1 MVESGEKN
9 RCERGSAMQELIS
22 ALTAHEEECS
32 REFEADLSAF
42 CTRHMD
48 AQLVQQLRQLVA
60 EGEEDLAYRAFYALT
75 IIYRNRKDYQQL
87 QALFEENPRFAGHP
101 SYHHLL
107 ILFQLEAETFFDALE
122 LLELAREDARQHR
135 DNAGYL
141 HLFAHLFV
149 YTCEKSRGE
158 MREQVRREYYDDV
171 EQAVED
177 AIRLD
182 PAYAKFYCTKARVVA
197 QRGRYAEAY
206 SLINKAVATESSA
219 RKDYALRLL
228 DYRHCETV
236 ILLQEQREY
245 FQGEMEKLRRSV
257 PSLPKPKT
265 FVPGRGP
272 KAYEGAEPY
281 CFVSYAHINSDRVY
295 PIVEQLMQ
303 RGIRLWYDDGIEARQ
318 LPEVREMLLRH
329 RRMMNRPGGYWIAGF
344 APEAARHGTHR
355 VYRREE
361 LSRVVLFS
369 DGFSGQREALLGA
382 EEPCLQELYRQ
393 LRQREAADRRC
404 NRYPRLKPGDDVS
417 GIVAVF

>member
-1 MVESGEKN
+1 
-9 RCERGSAMQELIS
+9 MQELIS

-48 AQLVQQLRQLVA
+48 AQLVRQLRQLVA

-87 QALFEENPRFAGHP
+87 QALFEENPHFAGHP

-171 EQAVED
+171 ERAVED

-182 PAYAKFYCTKARVVA
+182 PT
-197 QRGRYAEAY
+197 
-206 SLINKAVATESSA
+206 
-219 RKDYALRLL
+219 
-228 DYRHCETV
+228 
-236 ILLQEQREY
+236 
-245 FQGEMEKLRRSV
+245 
-257 PSLPKPKT
+257 
-265 FVPGRGP
+265 
-272 KAYEGAEPY
+272 
-281 CFVSYAHINSDRVY
+281 
-295 PIVEQLMQ
+295 
-303 RGIRLWYDDGIEARQ
+303 
-318 LPEVREMLLRH
+318 
-329 RRMMNRPGGYWIAGF
+329 
-344 APEAARHGTHR
+344 
-355 VYRREE
+355 
-361 LSRVVLFS
+361 
-369 DGFSGQREALLGA
+369 
-382 EEPCLQELYRQ
+382 
-393 LRQREAADRRC
+393 
-404 NRYPRLKPGDDVS
+404 
-417 GIVAVF
+417 